1 MSKKIVIFLILF
13 TVVLISGSY
22 LSLKADKTSSIN
34 NKIKNNSISSNKEN
48 HYGYWLW
55 TNNMYDLDFEDLSN
69 HGVTDILL
77 NFRAY
82 DKYGIDKLESWISN
96 ANKKGIHI
104 HIWVQVFWTSNDNKW
119 VKPVIDG
126 KPNTE
131 FFNKKTD
138 EIVKYSKIR
147 GISGIHFDYLRFS
160 GVKKYNNAAWQNP
173 GGKESISEFVKQSVK
188 VIHDINPNLIT
199 SAAIMPEPDSLE
211 NVYGDQ
217 YSILSEY
224 LDVITPMVYCGNYR
238 KDTNW
243 VKSTTKWFVENS
255 KKAKVW
261 TGLQAYNN
269 DEDLTKLSF
278 DRMKEDINAALNA
291 GASGVVLFR
300 YGVSNNIDFNDF

>member
-1 MSKKIVIFLILF
+1 MLKKTVMFLILF
-13 TVVLISGSY
+13 LVVLFGCGY
-22 LSLKADKTSSIN
+22 LSLKADKTSYAN
-34 NKIKNNSISSNKEN
+34 NKVKNDSILPKNVN
-48 HYGYWLW
+48 HYGYWLRS
-55 TNNMYDLDFEDLSN
+55 NNMYDLDFEDLSN

-77 NFRAY
+77 NFKAY
-82 DKYGIDKLESWISN
+82 EKYGIDKLELWISK

-104 HIWVQVFWTSNDNKW
+104 HIWVQVFWPSDDNKW
-119 VKPVIDG
+119 VKPAING
-126 KPNTE
+126 EPNTE
-131 FFNKKTD
+131 FFNKKID
-138 EIVKYSKIR
+138 EIIKYSKIR

-173 GGKESISEFVKQSVK
+173 GGKEAISEFVKQAVK
-188 VIHDINPNLIT
+188 AIHDINADLIT

-217 YSILSEY
+217 YSALSEY
-224 LDVITPMVYCGNYR
+224 LDVITPMVYCGNYK

-261 TGLQAYNN
+261 TGLQAYNS

-278 DRMKEDINAALNA
+278 ERMKEDINAAVIA
-291 GASGVVLFR
+291 GASGVILFR
-300 YGVSNNIDFNDF
+300 YGVSNNIDFND